1 MNRLEGKTA
10 LVTGAAS
17 GMGAAIAKMFV
28 EEGATVYI
36 ADIQDEAGKALANE
50 LGNTAHYQHLDV
62 TNADQW
68 QESVEQVV
76 KDNGKIDILV
86 NNAGIIKFAGLLDLS
101 VEDIRTIMDV
111 NVMGVML
118 GTKIVAKHMVEK
130 KYGSIVNISSA
141 DGLSTANALSAY
153 CASKW
158 AVRGYTKA
166 TALELG
172 HIGIRVNSIH
182 PGGID
187 TPLANQMN
195 APREMFDQGFKPYPA
210 QRAGDPKEVAYA
222 ALYLASDES
231 SYCMGT
237 ELAVDGGMTA
247 GHYYNHLPGAPP
259 Q

>member
-1 MNRLEGKTA
+1 MSRLQGKTA
-10 LVTGAAS
+10 IVTGAAS
-17 GMGAAIAKMFV
+17 GMGSAIAKLFV
-28 EEGATVYI
+28 EEGATVTI
-36 ADIQDEAGKALANE
+36 ADIQDEAGKALADE
-50 LGNTAHYQHLDV
+50 LGSNAHYQHLDV
-62 TNADQW
+62 TSPDEWQACVDTVIKAD
-68 QESVEQVV
+68 
-76 KDNGKIDILV
+76 GKVDVLV
-86 NNAGIIKFAGLLDLS
+86 NNAGIIKFAGILDLS
-101 VEDIRTIMDV
+101 VEDIKSIMDV

-118 GTKIVAKHMVEK
+118 GTKTVAKHMIEK
-130 KYGSIVNISSA
+130 KTGSIVNISSA

-195 APREMFDQGFKPYPA
+195 VPREMFDQGFKPYPA
-210 QRAGDPKEVAYA
+210 QRAGDPMEVAYA
-222 ALYLASDES
+222 ALYLASDEAG
-231 SYCMGT
+231 YCMGT

-247 GHYYNHLPGAPP
+247 GHYYYHLPGAPE